1 MRAFHHILFSTLLL
15 LGMLPATSQG
25 IPLPV
30 GQRPLE
36 LYGEE
41 ALYTVERKGKTIGHY
56 RLAFDQQSDQL
67 QVRVE
72 MALQISVLALFS
84 YRFEYTAQEQWSS
97 DGQLQRL
104 SVMIDD
110 DGERTEHRI
119 ERQNNQLCRVGI
131 AGCDPLGQ
139 QLLTSNHW
147 HPMLPQQQQLLNTLT
162 GKVSKLQVKQL
173 GHEPF
178 SLGQQSIDA
187 TRYQLGGDLD
197 DTLSW
202 YDQNGRWLGMEFS
215 ARDGSRIR
223 VRLQEVL

>member
-1 MRAFHHILFSTLLL
+1 MRAYHHILLSTLLL
-15 LGMLPATSQG
+15 IGMLPTGGQAM
-25 IPLPV
+25 PLPM
-30 GQRPLE
+30 GQQPVD
-36 LYGEE
+36 LYGPE
-41 ALYTVERKGKTIGHY
+41 ALYAVERKGKTIGHY
-56 RLAFDQQSDQL
+56 RLQFEQQFDQL

-72 MALQISVLALFS
+72 MALQIRVLALFS

-119 ERQNNQLCRVGI
+119 ERQNNQLCRVES

-147 HPMLPQQQQLLNTLT
+147 HPLLPQQQELLNTLT
-162 GKVSKLQVKQL
+162 GEVSQLQVRRL
-173 GHEPF
+173 GDERF
-178 SLGQQSIDA
+178 SLGQQRIDA
-187 TRYQLGGDLD
+187 TRYQLGGDLE

-223 VRLQEVL
+223 VRLQEAL